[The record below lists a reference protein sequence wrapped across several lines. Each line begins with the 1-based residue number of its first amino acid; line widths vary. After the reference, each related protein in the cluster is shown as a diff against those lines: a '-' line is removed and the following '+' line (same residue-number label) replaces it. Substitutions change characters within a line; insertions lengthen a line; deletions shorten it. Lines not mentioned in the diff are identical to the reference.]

1 MRFLKLMNILK
12 INEYGRTILLLKK
25 TCGMEE
31 GARKN
36 LTVGIIFLLNSGQIQ
51 NRARTQIILLFT
63 YNACLQLR
71 KWSFSC
77 FLTIFIIK
85 YVYITKNFIQFYF
98 KININNGKLF
108 CRRGVTIFLFSDN
121 VILYFFMKVYEIID
135 FK

>member
-71 KWSFSC
+71 K
-77 FLTIFIIK
+77 
-85 YVYITKNFIQFYF
+85 
-98 KININNGKLF
+98 
-108 CRRGVTIFLFSDN
+108 
-121 VILYFFMKVYEIID
+121 
-135 FK
+135 